1 MVEKCTNNGIFKAV
15 EREEW
20 LTFLDKEQEQ
30 ANLYEGVEERNVG
43 EYKEI
48 ESVV

>member
-1 MVEKCTNNGIFKAV
+1 MVYSRLWK
-15 EREEW
+15 EEW
-20 LTFLDKEQEQ
+20 LTFLEKEQEQ
-30 ANLYEGVEERNVG
+30 ANLYEGVQERNVG